1 MDPQFP
7 LLEWDRLINQEN
19 VTLNLLRSDRTN
31 SKLSAYA
38 YIFGEFDFADT
49 PMAKVVAHIKL
60 SQRRTWELN
69 SEAGWYVGPSMKHYR
84 CFQCY
89 FPRTRADR
97 AYNTVTFFPTTI
109 PFPEV

>member
-1 MDPQFP
+1 MIITQGN
-7 LLEWDRLINQEN
+7 III
-19 VTLNLLRSDRTN
+19 NLLHSTHTN
-31 SKLSAYA
+31 TKLSVYV
-38 YIFGEFDFADT
+38 YIFWEFNFAT
-49 PMAKVVAHIKL
+49 TSLAPSGIKVVAHIKPL
-60 SQRRTWELN
+60 QRKTWELN
-69 SEAGWYVGPSMKHYR
+69 EEAGWYVGPSMKHYR